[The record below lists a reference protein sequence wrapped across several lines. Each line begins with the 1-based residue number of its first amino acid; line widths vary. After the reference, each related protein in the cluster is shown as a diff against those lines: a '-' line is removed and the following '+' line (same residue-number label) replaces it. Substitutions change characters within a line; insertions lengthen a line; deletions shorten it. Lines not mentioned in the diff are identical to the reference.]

1 MFKRHIPFLK
11 AVMIH
16 SLTAFGG
23 PQMHFV
29 RMHKLFVTN
38 HRYIDEDE
46 LLELNAFVQLLPG
59 ASSSQILTLVGYKRG
74 GIVLAGVSLLIWVF
88 PATILMGALSF
99 LLHFFSLDIFR
110 FIQPMAVGFL
120 AYSAFLNYKISI
132 KHHATLLIMLGAI
145 IVTVFIKSPWV
156 FPGLLLLGGII
167 SNFSNKRIPP
177 HPEKPKPIKWEN
189 LWLFAAIFILAG
201 ILSEVA
207 RLNHWELRKPVNLFE
222 NFYRFGS
229 LVFGG
234 GGVLIPM
241 IFEQYVIRDKT
252 KYLSPGDLLTGT
264 GMVQAFPGPIFSI
277 AAFVGGMVLR
287 HMGPGYQV
295 LGCLI
300 GTVAI
305 FLPSFLLVIFF
316 YPIWNK
322 LKRHVIV
329 FRAMEGIN
337 AVVVGI
343 MWGAT
348 ILLFISISSPFS
360 WVNFLALISTFILL
374 QFSKI
379 PSPVIVVLFLLL
391 GAIL

>member
-1 MFKRHIPFLK
+1 
-11 AVMIH
+11 
-16 SLTAFGG
+16 
-23 PQMHFV
+23 
-29 RMHKLFVTN
+29 
-38 HRYIDEDE
+38 
-46 LLELNAFVQLLPG
+46 
-59 ASSSQILTLVGYKRG
+59 
-74 GIVLAGVSLLIWVF
+74 
-88 PATILMGALSF
+88 
-99 LLHFFSLDIFR
+99 
-110 FIQPMAVGFL
+110 
-120 AYSAFLNYKISI
+120 
-132 KHHATLLIMLGAI
+132 
-145 IVTVFIKSPWV
+145 
-156 FPGLLLLGGII
+156 
-167 SNFSNKRIPP
+167 
-177 HPEKPKPIKWEN
+177 
-189 LWLFAAIFILAG
+189 
-201 ILSEVA
+201 
-207 RLNHWELRKPVNLFE
+207 
-222 NFYRFGS
+222 
-229 LVFGG
+229 
-234 GGVLIPM
+234 
-241 IFEQYVIRDKT
+241 
-252 KYLSPGDLLTGT
+252 LTGT